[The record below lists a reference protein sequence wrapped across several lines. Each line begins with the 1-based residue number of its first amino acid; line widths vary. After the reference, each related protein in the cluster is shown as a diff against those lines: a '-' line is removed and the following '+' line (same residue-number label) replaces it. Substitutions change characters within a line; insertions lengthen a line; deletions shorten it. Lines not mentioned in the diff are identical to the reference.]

1 MRFGRIGVLAGGPSS
16 ERDISLK
23 SGTAVYNAL
32 KNSGFDVQFI
42 DIKGAPQRILERSN
56 IDIAFI
62 ALHGGFGEDG
72 TIQGI
77 LEKLDTP
84 YTGSGPRSSR
94 LALDKIGSRK
104 IFIKNAIP
112 TPEYLAINKRMA
124 FRDLHEKFGLP
135 LVVKPQKEG
144 SSIGLS
150 VVRRNSEVKGALD
163 LAFRYSNNILI
174 EKFIKG
180 RELTVGILNKEAL
193 PVIEI
198 LSKKHIYDYGAKYLD
213 KKTEYIVPARIENKI
228 YRKAQDLGIRAH
240 RALGCR
246 DFSRVD
252 MKMDKNGNIF
262 VLEVNTIP
270 GLTERSLLPKAAQA
284 ADIGFGELCV
294 RLLELALC
302 KKGVRYGDYK
312 KEG

>member
-1 MRFGRIGVLAGGPSS
+1 MRRFGKIGVLAGGPSS
-16 ERDISLK
+16 ERDISLE

-32 KNSGFDVQFI
+32 KNSGFDARFI
-42 DIKGAPQRILERSN
+42 DIKGAHGRILERSN

-77 LEKLDTP
+77 LEKLDIS

-104 IFIKNAIP
+104 VFIKNAIP
-112 TPEYLAINKRMA
+112 TPEYLAINKGTA
-124 FRDLHEKFGLP
+124 FRDLHKKFKLP

-150 VVRRNSEVKGALD
+150 VVRRNAEVKGALD
-163 LAFRYSNNILI
+163 LAFRYNSNILI

-198 LSKKHIYDYGAKYLD
+198 LSKKHVYDYGAKYID
-213 KKTEYIVPARIENKI
+213 KETEYIVPARIESEI
-228 YRKAQDLGIRAH
+228 YRKAQDLGVRAH

-252 MKMDKNGNIF
+252 MRMDKDGNIF

-270 GLTERSLLPKAAQA
+270 GLTQRSLLPKAAEA
-284 ADIGFGELCV
+284 AGIGFGELCV
-294 RLLELALC
+294 RLLELALH
-302 KKGVRYGDYK
+302 KKQKVRY
-312 KEG
+312 